1 MSTGRWHAQLRLDYE
16 RAGDTTRLRF
26 AHEGPLRVFKTFH
39 PEGADVCHTVVVHP
53 PGGLVEGDR
62 LSIDVRVASGAHG
75 LVTTPGATRFY
86 RCEREQSAQ
95 AVQLTLASGARL
107 EWLPLETIAYPQVQ
121 GENAL
126 TLDLADGAE
135 LLAWD
140 ILSLGLPA
148 SGQPF
153 TTGRFLQRMAW
164 PGVWLDQGWLDGTD
178 RRLFDSPLGLNGRP
192 CLGTLVLAC
201 GTPMP
206 PARRDALLDAVRAEL
221 PWSESVQTAA
231 TSPDPRL
238 LVVRALAPMTEP
250 IQQAFERAW
259 HRLRQQAWGLAGTPL
274 RSWRM

>member
-1 MSTGRWHAQLRLDYE
+1 MSGGRWHARLRLDYE
-16 RAGDTTRLRF
+16 RVDATTRLRF

-39 PEGADVCHTVVVHP
+39 PEGPAVCHTVVVHP

-62 LSIDVRVASGAHG
+62 LDIDVHVAARAHG

-86 RCEREQSAQ
+86 RCEQATSAQ
-95 AVQLTLASGARL
+95 TVRLSLEPGARL

-135 LLAWD
+135 LIAWD

-148 SGQPF
+148 AGHPF
-153 TTGRFLQRMAW
+153 AAGRFWQRMAW
-164 PGVWLDQGWLDGTD
+164 PGVWLEQGCLDGSD
-178 RRLFDSPLGLNGRP
+178 RRLFESPLGLDGQP
-192 CLGTLVLAC
+192 CLGTLVLAS

-206 PARRDALLDAVRAEL
+206 PQRRDALLDAVRAQL
-221 PWSESVQTAA
+221 PWDATVRAAA
-231 TSPDPRL
+231 TSPDARL

-250 IQQAFERAW
+250 IQQVFERAW
-259 HRLRQQAWGLAGTPL
+259 QCLRQQAWGLAGSPL